1 MRYSLLNRFQGC
13 VIGAELGKAYTSIR
27 FQQVAGWSQAQL
39 LGIKS
44 LVGKG
49 QFDLDD
55 WNRLLSS
62 EFIDLGSINDPSRG
76 ELLGL
81 SLPIALFYHENE
93 IKLQKNL
100 LSIAEIWL
108 DDVELR
114 DGLLVLGYTIAQSL
128 QEKLSSRTLIPQVI
142 AFMNS
147 DGSTAQKLLQVK
159 TLLEQGS
166 GLETVNQLFSQDTQL
181 SSAVALAMY
190 YFLSTLEDFRLSILR
205 AARTSIHPVTPTI
218 VGALAGAYNST
229 VGIPASMRVVLSRH
243 TALETQKTDLVQ
255 MLESVNNLL
264 ATWSGM
270 YDQTPAN
277 VLGSVTAIAAP
288 NVIR

>member
-13 VIGAELGKAYTSIR
+13 VIGAELGKAYACIKSE
-27 FQQVAGWSQAQL
+27 QVDSWSKTQL
-39 LGIKS
+39 LTIKS
-44 LVGKG
+44 LIGKG

-55 WNRLLSS
+55 WNRSLAA
-62 EFIDLGSINDPSRG
+62 EFPDLNSKTEVYRG
-76 ELLGL
+76 ELLGS

-93 IKLQKNL
+93 IKLKKNL
-100 LSIAEIWL
+100 LSLAEIWQ

-114 DGLLVLGYTIAQSL
+114 EGLLVVGYTVAQSL
-128 QEKLSSRTLIPQVI
+128 QEKLSSRTLIPQII
-142 AFMNS
+142 AFTD
-147 DGSTAQKLLQVK
+147 DGCTSQKLVQVK

-166 GLETVNQLFSQDTQL
+166 GLETVTQLFCQDTQL

-190 YFLSTLEDFRLSILR
+190 CFLSTLEDFRLSILR
-205 AARTSIHPVTPTI
+205 AARTSIHPITPTI

-229 VGIPASMRVVLSRH
+229 VGIPASMRVVLSRQ
-243 TALETQKTDLVQ
+243 TALEIQKTDLVQ
-255 MLESVNNLL
+255 MLDLVNNLL

-277 VLGSVTAIAAP
+277 VLASVTAIAAP
-288 NVIR
+288 SVIR